1 MSAAALSFANLYE
14 LETLAR
20 DCLPA
25 ATFDYFA
32 GGANDEITLR
42 ENSRAYDLLE
52 LHYRVMV
59 DVSRRDTSLEIL
71 GRRFPSPVLVAPMA
85 FQRLAHED
93 GELAT
98 ARAAAA
104 TGSGMVLSTFSTTP
118 SADVRAATASPL
130 WFQLYLYKDRGA
142 SRALVESVEAAGFD
156 ALVLTVDGPVIGR
169 RERDVRNRFQPPAD
183 IPVPNA
189 MRDARESAA
198 AMAEG
203 SGLAAY
209 ISSQIDLALTWPDIE
224 WLRSVT
230 RLPILVKGVARAD
243 DAELAVGHGAA
254 GVIVSNHGG
263 RQLDTAP
270 ATITLLPAIA
280 EAVGGNAEVLVDGG
294 IRRGTDVVKALA
306 LGARGVLLGRP
317 VLWGLALG
325 GQHGVEAVLRML
337 EAELSMAMALCG
349 CPNLDSIT
357 PDLVR
362 ARGCSC

>member
-1 MSAAALSFANLYE
+1 MTGDELSFANLYE
-14 LETLAR
+14 LESLAR
-20 DCLPA
+20 DRLPA
-25 ATFDYFA
+25 GPFDYFA

-59 DVSRRDTSLEIL
+59 DVTHRDTSREIL
-71 GRRFPSPVLVAPMA
+71 GKRFKSPVLVAPMA
-85 FQRLAHED
+85 FQRMAHAD

-118 SADVRAATASPL
+118 SAEVRAATDSPL

-142 SRALVESVEAAGFD
+142 SRELVESVEAAGFE

-169 RERDVRNRFQPPAD
+169 RERDVRNGFQLPD
-183 IPVPNA
+183 GIDVPNA
-189 MRDARESAA
+189 LPGARENAVA
-198 AMAEG
+198 LAGG
-203 SGLAAY
+203 SRLAAY
-209 ISSQIDLALTWPDIE
+209 ISSQIDLAMTWPDIE

-230 RLPILVKGVARAD
+230 SLPILVKGVARAD
-243 DAELAVGHGAA
+243 DAELALGHGAA

-270 ATITLLPAIA
+270 ATVTLLPAIVDA
-280 EAVGGNAEVLVDGG
+280 IGGSAEVLVDGG

-306 LGARGVLLGRP
+306 LGARAVLVGRP
-317 VLWGLALG
+317 VLWGLAIG
-325 GQHGVEAVLRML
+325 GQEGVEAVLRML
-337 EAELSMAMALCG
+337 GAELSMAMALCG
-349 CPNLDSIT
+349 CPTLDSIT

-362 ARGCSC
+362 VRGCSP